1 MRRYKTLLIV
11 VFLGVLA
18 FPPSL
23 RALDLGLTP
32 SHVYSL
38 WTHIN
43 HNLIGMT
50 GIEALERLKVSPAT
64 TNIPVIAL
72 TARASAKDKALGL
85 EAGFVDYLTKP
96 IDVEMVTFAIHQA
109 CRSA

>member
-50 GIEALERLKVSPAT
+50 GIEALERLKASPAT

-72 TARASAKDKALGL
+72 TARASGKDKDRGL
-85 EAGFVDYLTKP
+85 EAGFTKYLTKP
-96 IDVEMVTFAIHQA
+96 INVEAVISTLKQA
-109 CRSA
+109 FQGA